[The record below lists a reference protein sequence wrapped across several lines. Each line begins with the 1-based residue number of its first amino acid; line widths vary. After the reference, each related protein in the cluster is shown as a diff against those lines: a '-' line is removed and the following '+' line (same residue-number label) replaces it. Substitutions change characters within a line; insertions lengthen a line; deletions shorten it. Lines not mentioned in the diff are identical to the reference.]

1 MPTTDLAV
9 ANFHDRDKRVVD
21 DFTGMEHPALH
32 VFPNHDVALGNDV
45 FGEVVV
51 ARQRFDADLE
61 ASNNVGSA
69 HSTHRIH
76 THIGV
81 VAIVGEEG
89 GHGFPVPLEMGVPVI
104 LNHLF
109 IAGFGAVHDLSFITA
124 CAAAY
129 DTDDDGAMHEI
140 EISTDTIRLGQFL
153 KLSNLVDS
161 GSDAKFLLA
170 EGEVMVNDEVEI
182 RRGRQL
188 RAGDVVEY
196 DGIAVRV
203 VAAD

>member
-45 FGEVVV
+45 LGEVEV
-51 ARQRFDADLE
+51 ALQRFDADLE
-61 ASNNVGSA
+61 ATNDGGATDGPHWVHA
-69 HSTHRIH
+69 DV
-76 THIGV
+76 GV

-89 GHGFPVPLEMGVPVI
+89 GHGFPVALEMGVPVV
-104 LNHLF
+104 LDNLF
-109 IAGFGAVHDLSFITA
+109 IAGFGAVHDLSFITV

-188 RAGDVVEY
+188 RAGDIVEY

-203 VAAD
+203 VAED

>member
-45 FGEVVV
+45 FGEVEV
-51 ARQRFDADLE
+51 ALQWFDADLE
-61 ASNNVGSA
+61 ATNDRGASDGPHWVHA
-69 HSTHRIH
+69 DV
-76 THIGV
+76 GV
-81 VAIVGEEG
+81 VAIVGEER
-89 GHGFPVPLEMGVPVI
+89 GHGFPVALEMGVPVV
-104 LNHLF
+104 LDNLF
-109 IAGFGAVHDLSFITA
+109 IAGFGAVHDLSFITV

-188 RAGDVVEY
+188 RAGDIVEY

-203 VAAD
+203 VAED